1 MMLVPLRVLI
11 AIEEGPRRKSSHAST
26 QHSTSETGR
35 GLDDTPIRRAEAAS
49 AADGHLPAPVAAMSK
64 KKAVTTMTLKDFHGG
79 SIPSELPLPSA
90 PGVTPRP
97 ADRTVASASPVA
109 AAVAR
114 PRVPVASPAAAA
126 AAAAMPSFLT
136 NPSRIGRHFDEDERT
151 PFEPTTPRRPAPSPT
166 SFAPAPVVA
175 PTRSGPGN
183 AWGPKKEASSAPS
196 PVGHAPASAGDQI
209 WSATRI
215 AQASAV
221 EKVISGRWHPPK
233 PTSPPAPVS
242 VPVLETPVAPPEIE
256 RPRSVGVRELDS
268 GVERGAAP
276 VRPASH
282 EGRIGEGRAGEV
294 PERPKLKLLPRSKP
308 IEDPEQRPTYVEA
321 KQVHQVQVTAG
332 LMKAEDNHDLHQN
345 ARATETGVLGA
356 DAESRVAERPR
367 LNLKP
372 RSYVTGQSDEIA
384 VKESF
389 MTLNASVTQFSMLA
403 ALLWSLEP
411 YMFKDKNNTNYALQ
425 GHLSLVVLA
434 PGNKFS
440 KNVEWMFWPVIS
452 RRLHQLAGLKA
463 NLQRLSRRLKLCPLT
478 LLLKDMR
485 VLQLVIEAQGMVIRK
500 IISGILTGL
509 MHIGLLVERTTGGLL
524 EIWRSHRSNHA
535 QSLRPGVSR
544 WSLQS

>member
-1 MMLVPLRVLI
+1 
-11 AIEEGPRRKSSHAST
+11 
-26 QHSTSETGR
+26 
-35 GLDDTPIRRAEAAS
+35 
-49 AADGHLPAPVAAMSK
+49 MSK

-321 KQVHQVQVTAG
+321 KQVQVTAG

>member
-1 MMLVPLRVLI
+1 
-11 AIEEGPRRKSSHAST
+11 
-26 QHSTSETGR
+26 
-35 GLDDTPIRRAEAAS
+35 
-49 AADGHLPAPVAAMSK
+49 MSK

-384 VKESF
+384 VKERP
-389 MTLNASVTQFSMLA
+389 
-403 ALLWSLEP
+403 SLFGGARPREQVL
-411 YMFKDKNNTNYALQ
+411 KERGVD
-425 GHLSLVVLA
+425 VLA
-434 PGNKFS
+434 SDLEKTSPVGRPKGEFAKVEQKVEAMSINPSVERHESFAAGHRGPRNGDKKDHKWNTDRADAYRLTRREDNRRVARDMEKPQEQPRPEPETWRKPVEPPKLEVATPRFGKAATALELAQAFSTSMSDTAPQSRLTSAPSPRVPPSPGASRDQSGFS
-440 KNVEWMFWPVIS
+440 RLTDS
-452 RRLHQLAGLKA
+452 RTLHSGPSQ
-463 NLQRLSRRLKLCPLT
+463 
-478 LLLKDMR
+478 
-485 VLQLVIEAQGMVIRK
+485 RK
-500 IISGILTGL
+500 INGY
-509 MHIGLLVERTTGGLL
+509 
-524 EIWRSHRSNHA
+524 
-535 QSLRPGVSR
+535 
-544 WSLQS
+544 